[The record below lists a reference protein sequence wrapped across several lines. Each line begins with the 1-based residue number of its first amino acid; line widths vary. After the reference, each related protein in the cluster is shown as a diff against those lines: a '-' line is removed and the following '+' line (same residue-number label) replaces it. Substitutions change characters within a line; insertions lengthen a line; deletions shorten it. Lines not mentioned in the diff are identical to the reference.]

1 MTIFLYLFSI
11 FLGLIVGSFLNVVV
25 LRHGTGWGLE
35 GRSKCLSCGHKL
47 DWFELVPVVSF
58 LWQKGQCKHCQAKI
72 SWQYP
77 VVEVFTALIFLLIA
91 VVEVGQ
97 SALAIENVFSLF
109 MVWIISSLLIIITVY
124 DLRHKIIPDEFVFTL
139 MLVAVASLGSLIFSD
154 GLTEFFIRVLHGIYS
169 GGLLFLLFW
178 LLWFLS
184 RGRLMGFGDAKLV
197 FGLGLWL
204 GLTGAA
210 YAVALAFITGAV
222 VGLGLIFISQSKYLA
237 KKLPL
242 FTLKSEVPFAPFLV
256 LGAFISYFF

>member
-1 MTIFLYLFSI
+1 M
-11 FLGLIVGSFLNVVV
+11 VV

-47 DWFELVPVVSF
+47 DWSELIPVISF

-77 VVEVFTALIFLLIA
+77 VVKVVTALIFLVVA
-91 VVEVGQ
+91 MVEVGQ
-97 SALAIENVFSLF
+97 SALALENVFSLF
-109 MVWIISSLLIIITVY
+109 MVWTISSLLIIITVY

-154 GLTEFFIRVLHGIYS
+154 GLTEFFIRVLHGGNSVRI
-169 GGLLFLLFW
+169 LFLLFW

-197 FGLGLWL
+197 FG
-204 GLTGAA
+204 
-210 YAVALAFITGAV
+210 
-222 VGLGLIFISQSKYLA
+222 
-237 KKLPL
+237 
-242 FTLKSEVPFAPFLV
+242 
-256 LGAFISYFF
+256 